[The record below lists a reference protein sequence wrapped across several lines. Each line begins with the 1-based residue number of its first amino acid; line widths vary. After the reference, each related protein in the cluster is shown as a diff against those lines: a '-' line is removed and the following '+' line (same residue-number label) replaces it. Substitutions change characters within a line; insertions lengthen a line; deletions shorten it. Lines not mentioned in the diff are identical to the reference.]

1 MKRIM
6 LASFI
11 VALSVTTYFAGVV
24 SHDRIEVLTRPVY
37 CAIVEHYHPGA
48 RCDAVRRPP
57 KIKRNLPG
65 WNNNG

>member
-11 VALSVTTYFAGVV
+11 VVLSVTTYFVGVV
-24 SHDRIEVLTRPVY
+24 SHDKVERITRPVY
-37 CAIVEHYHPGA
+37 CAIVERAHPGA
-48 RCDAVRRPP
+48 RCDAVRKPP

-65 WNNNG
+65 WNTKG